1 MKLLQ
6 VTPYPAYPPLVG
18 GAHRMH
24 GLVSAK
30 RDSDEVNR
38 FATAP
43 LGYTREHGGSRVEI
57 EENYVEYRYE
67 HIINSVLGRVTGRGP
82 NVYTSTLLRVLK
94 PQQLVEWTNESDIIL
109 VETPW
114 LYKCI
119 DQLKYQETPIVFSS
133 YDFTAELYSKLTRS
147 TFGERLY
154 QKGIDAERNAV
165 KSADLIVTTSE
176 RDKQLYIDEL
186 GVDGPFHVAPS
197 VTYRSNLNDIERT
210 NGAVRSRHEISE
222 NALMSVFVG
231 SKHWPNV
238 TAVGAIAEMARSLGR
253 SFQFVIIGKVCEE
266 VDECE
271 MPRNVH
277 LLGYVDDLSEWYNAA
292 DLALN
297 PITQGGGTN
306 VKVIEYFSY
315 ELPVITTPFGA
326 RGIPANDGTHFIVAD
341 IDSFSETIAECRE
354 GKIDREAMGESA
366 RRLVDE
372 RLNWERVSEELLTE
386 IRGLVA

>member
-6 VTPYPAYPPLVG
+6 VTPYPAYPPSVG

-94 PQQLVEWTNESDIIL
+94 PQQLTEWVDESDAIS

-114 LYKCI
+114 LYGCV
-119 DQLKYQETPIVFSS
+119 DRLRDQETPIVFSS
-133 YDFTAELYSKLTRS
+133 YDFAPELYSELTRS
-147 TFGERLY
+147 RLGRRLY
-154 QKGIDAERNAV
+154 RSGIKAERDAAE
-165 KSADLIVTTSE
+165 SADLIVTTSE
-176 RDKQLYIDEL
+176 RDKQFYTDKL
-186 GVDGPFHVAPS
+186 GIDGPFHVAPS
-197 VTYRSNLNDIERT
+197 VTYRSNLSDIQPT
-210 NGAVRSRHEISE
+210 DDMVRSQHEISE
-222 NALMSVFVG
+222 GTLMSVFVG

-238 TAVGAIAEMARSLGR
+238 TAVGAIAEMARSLGE
-253 SFQFVIIGKVCEE
+253 SFQFVIIGKVCER
-266 VDECE
+266 VDEYE
-271 MPRNVH
+271 LPGNVH
-277 LLGYVDDLSEWYNAA
+277 LLGYVDDLSKWYNAA

-306 VKVIEYFSY
+306 IKVVEYFSY
-315 ELPVITTPFGA
+315 GLPVITTPFGA
-326 RGIPANDGTHFIVAD
+326 RGIPASDGTDFVVAD
-341 IDSFSETIAECRE
+341 IDSFGETIIECRE
-354 GKIDREAMGESA
+354 AEIDRKAIGKNA
-366 RRLVDE
+366 KRLVDE
-372 RLNWERVSEELLTE
+372 KLNWRRVSEELLTE
-386 IRGLVA
+386 IRRLI